1 MILGRKALQ
10 PEQNIIKMNDM
21 LLEGVQFLCFYSS
34 LERLPIKGFNKM
46 VKTMSKEKITNEYKN
61 II

>member
-1 MILGRKALQ
+1 
-10 PEQNIIKMNDM
+10 M

-34 LERLPIKGFNKM
+34 LERLPMKGFNKM